1 MSGQKNCFRLRVA
14 AVLLL
19 SVFISAAAG
28 CGDLSMPVEESA
40 PEKLE
45 DEVVEPDPLQ
55 EELQIDDKS
64 EPEKALLTD
73 YYWPWI
79 SHGHLVLSTG
89 EIVLGPDL
97 LQSDLGFIGEF
108 PPGRSY
114 SGRLVWPI
122 IDTDLSD
129 LEWAELTFEVE
140 FYLDNQWHHNLN
152 FSFDLEEIRPV
163 SGESG
168 LQEFPLDLY
177 EEQEGFTVRI
187 TGMVLAK
194 NQEKEIAPEPISF
207 LALDVEMIAQDNPNK
222 E

>member
-1 MSGQKNCFRLRVA
+1 MSGQKNCFRIRVA

-19 SVFISAAAG
+19 AVFLSAAG
-28 CGDLSMPVEESA
+28 CGDLSTPVEEIA
-40 PEKLE
+40 PEELE
-45 DEVVEPDPLQ
+45 GEVIEPDPVEIEAQ
-55 EELQIDDKS
+55 ADDKAES
-64 EPEKALLTD
+64 EPSLLTD

-79 SHGHLVLSTG
+79 SHGQLILSTG

-108 PPGRSY
+108 PPGHSY
-114 SGRLVWPI
+114 GGRLVWPVL
-122 IDTDLSD
+122 DTDLSD

-140 FYLDNQWHHNLN
+140 SYQDNEWHHNLN
-152 FSFDLEEIRPV
+152 FTFSLEEIRPV
-163 SGESG
+163 PGESG

-177 EEQEGFTVRI
+177 EEQEGFSVRI

-194 NQEKEIAPEPISF
+194 NQEREIAPEPISF